1 MKLNEQD
8 ALPLYKQL
16 VQAVSEGI
24 RKGQY
29 PEGSRLP
36 SEQELSELYGV
47 SRITVRAALKEL
59 AADGLVVRRQGKG
72 TYVGRVKLRRDLAMA
87 TSFSD
92 ACREQGRVPGAKML
106 YAGYENATEA
116 DIRDMQLEEGA
127 RVVCL
132 RRLRYADGV
141 PISVEE
147 DRFPERY
154 NFLLDEDLTDR
165 SLLETLETKY
175 GIKFYVTHRTIE
187 LVYAS
192 HSTARLLNC
201 SVKTPLMYI
210 VSTGCEI
217 ATDLPGPRSL
227 QCILGENF
235 KLYS

>member
-116 DIRDMQLEEGA
+116 DIRDMQLERA
-127 RVVCL
+127 R
-132 RRLRYADGV
+132 
-141 PISVEE
+141 
-147 DRFPERY
+147 
-154 NFLLDEDLTDR
+154 
-165 SLLETLETKY
+165 
-175 GIKFYVTHRTIE
+175 
-187 LVYAS
+187 AS
-192 HSTARLLNC
+192 SASGGCATR
-201 SVKTPLMYI
+201 
-210 VSTGCEI
+210 TGCPSPSRRT
-217 ATDLPGPRSL
+217 ASRSAITS
-227 QCILGENF
+227 C
-235 KLYS
+235 STRT

>member
-1 MKLNEQD
+1 
-8 ALPLYKQL
+8 
-16 VQAVSEGI
+16 
-24 RKGQY
+24 
-29 PEGSRLP
+29 
-36 SEQELSELYGV
+36 
-47 SRITVRAALKEL
+47 
-59 AADGLVVRRQGKG
+59 
-72 TYVGRVKLRRDLAMA
+72 MA

-132 RRLRYADGV
+132 RRGCATRTGC
-141 PISVEE
+141 PSPS
-147 DRFPERY
+147 RRTGFPERY

-201 SVKTPLMYI
+201 SVKDAAPCT
-210 VSTGCEI
+210 S
-217 ATDLPGPRSL
+217 
-227 QCILGENF
+227 
-235 KLYS
+235 